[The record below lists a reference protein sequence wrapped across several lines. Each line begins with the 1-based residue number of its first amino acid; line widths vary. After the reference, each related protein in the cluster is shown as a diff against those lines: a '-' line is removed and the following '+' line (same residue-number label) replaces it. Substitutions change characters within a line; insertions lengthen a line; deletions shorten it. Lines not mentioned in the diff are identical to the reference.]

1 LQGEF
6 LFPDDEKGTKKSVA
20 RDLAGLRPDTPLL
33 SRNEMVS
40 LKLTRYAFT
49 PGLLVPT
56 AQTAL
61 AFPAALRSNR
71 RAQSLSSRLP
81 RAYRHSC
88 LASSLHEIAKHP
100 SPALLD
106 ERQGLRKVKN

>member
-1 LQGEF
+1 MSKSEAFRPRASRFLGEH
-6 LFPDDEKGTKKSVA
+6 LLADDPKEAKKSDA
-20 RDLAGLRPDTPLL
+20 RDLAGLRPDTLLL

-49 PGLLVPT
+49 PGLLGPK

-81 RAYRHSC
+81 
-88 LASSLHEIAKHP
+88 
-100 SPALLD
+100 LLD
-106 ERQGLRKVKN
+106 ERQGLRQVKT